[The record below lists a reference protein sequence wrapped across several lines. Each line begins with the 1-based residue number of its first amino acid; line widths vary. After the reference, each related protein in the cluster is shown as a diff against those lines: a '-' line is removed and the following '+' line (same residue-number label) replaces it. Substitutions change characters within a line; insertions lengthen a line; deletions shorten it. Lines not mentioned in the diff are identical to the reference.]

1 MIKRIYNR
9 ISNVIKEQKKK
20 KHWRSL
26 KCTVDKKA
34 RVMNTV
40 LEEYVNITHHAEIVN
55 SVIGKRTSIGR
66 YSKIRDSRIGSYCS
80 ISWDVT
86 IGAVSH
92 PLEYVSSH
100 AFLYRKQ
107 FGIVEEDK
115 IFEAKGTIIGNDVWI
130 GCGSI
135 IMDGITIGDGAVIGA
150 GSVVTKD
157 VLPYSII
164 AGVPAKLIRKR
175 FDNEIITGLLDSQW
189 WTWEDNELKSKKG
202 LLDEP
207 VTIEI
212 VDKLNKK
219 GRIV

>member
-1 MIKRIYNR
+1 
-9 ISNVIKEQKKK
+9 
-20 KHWRSL
+20 
-26 KCTVDKKA
+26 
-34 RVMNTV
+34 MNTV

-107 FGIVEEDK
+107 FGIVDEDK